1 MCKITQTLDSDKKT
15 QWKMHTIKVFE
26 RKRRK
31 IRDSVSLIFPSA
43 FIQLYVGRLF
53 SILISFTLFHP
64 SELNVFST
72 LKLYQIVRCAVGR
85 FCLSGFIGYFCP
97 RLNFNSLIMTS
108 MNLLLRL
115 SRKQGYHQG
124 SLTLRLIHKRRVKNI
139 TLKGCRLYPHEWDK
153 KLQKV
158 IYPEND
164 PFRTVYLERV
174 QQILTEEVRQLH
186 GHLLAIRERVHYSV
200 EDVVSLYRI
209 RRDENKLSGFTES
222 LSRELELR
230 GQFRTARAYR
240 TVTRRLIRFNGDEDI
255 PFSQINACLIKDFES
270 YLRDHGRL
278 PNTISYYM
286 RNLRSIYNKALST
299 KRFKA
304 HLDESPFSEVFT
316 GATKTMKR
324 SLSLA
329 EVKKL
334 CSLDFVSFFIQKFPY
349 NESYHQAER
358 LYASHRYFLF
368 CFFARGMCFIDL
380 AYLKKDN
387 LKNGLISYVRRKTG
401 RQMEVRIT
409 PEMQAI
415 IDSFSFQVSDSPYLF
430 PIITPTKGEI
440 DPRRLARLQ
449 YDTALRA
456 QNLLLKK
463 LASLAKI
470 DKPISTHW
478 ARHTW
483 ATIGKQEQ
491 VPLQVLSECLGHS
504 SEKTT
509 LIYLGLL
516 ENSVLDEANR
526 TITSALQSYPV
537 CSAPIPISF

>member
-1 MCKITQTLDSDKKT
+1 
-15 QWKMHTIKVFE
+15 
-26 RKRRK
+26 
-31 IRDSVSLIFPSA
+31 
-43 FIQLYVGRLF
+43 
-53 SILISFTLFHP
+53 
-64 SELNVFST
+64 
-72 LKLYQIVRCAVGR
+72 
-85 FCLSGFIGYFCP
+85 
-97 RLNFNSLIMTS
+97 MT
-108 MNLLLRL
+108 LLLRP

-124 SLTLRLIHKRRVKNI
+124 SLILRLIHKRRVKSI
-139 TLKGCRLYPHEWDK
+139 TLKGCRLYPHEWDST
-153 KLQKV
+153 LQKV
-158 IYPEND
+158 IHSGGD
-164 PFRTVYLERV
+164 PLRTVYLEKV
-174 QQILTEEVRQLH
+174 QQILVEEIRQLDD
-186 GHLLAIRERVHYSV
+186 HLLSIRKRGHYSI
-200 EDVVSLYRI
+200 EDVVSLYRLH
-209 RRDENKLSGFTES
+209 RDENKLSGFTES
-222 LSRELELR
+222 LSCELERR

-240 TVTRRLIRFNGDEDI
+240 TVTRRLIRFNKDEDI
-255 PFSQINACLIKDFES
+255 PFSQINSCLIKDFES
-270 YLRDHGRL
+270 HLQDCGRL

-304 HLDESPFSEVFT
+304 HQDENPFSGVFT

-334 CSLDFVSFFIQKFPY
+334 CSLDFVSFLIRKFPY
-349 NESYHQAER
+349 NESCQQAER
-358 LYASHRYFLF
+358 LYVSHRYFLF

-401 RQMEVRIT
+401 RQMEVRVT

-430 PIITPTKGEI
+430 PIITHVKGER
-440 DPRRLARLQ
+440 DTRQATRLQ

-483 ATIGKQEQ
+483 ATIGKQKQ
-491 VPLQVLSECLGHS
+491 IPLQVLSECLGHS

-526 TITSALQSYPV
+526 TIASALQSYPV
-537 CSAPIPISF
+537 CSVPIPISF